1 MEGAWRER
9 AKQHLTDS
17 AETKRL
23 IAKECLDEILAAAH
37 MIAQALRAGG
47 KVMLCGNGGSAA
59 DSQHIAAEFTNRLSA
74 DFERPALSAL
84 ALTTDTSFLT
94 SNANDYGFEYVF
106 ERQVEALGRQG
117 DVLIAISTSGK
128 SQNVVRAVQLC
139 QKRGIKT
146 IGMIGAGGGTL
157 RNLVDVVIMVPSKN
171 TQYIQEGH
179 IAIGHIICDLVEQ
192 QLFGSASE

>member
-9 AKQHLTDS
+9 AKQHLTES
-17 AETKRL
+17 AETKQA
-23 IAKECLDEILAAAH
+23 IAKECLDEILAAAQ

-192 QLFGSASE
+192 QLFGSASG

>member
-9 AKQHLTDS
+9 AKQHLTES
-17 AETKRL
+17 AETKQA
-23 IAKECLDEILAAAH
+23 IAKECLDEILAAAQ

-146 IGMIGAGGGTL
+146 IGMIGVGGGTL

-179 IAIGHIICDLVEQ
+179 ISIGHIICDLVEQ
-192 QLFGSASE
+192 QLFGSASG

>member
-9 AKQHLTDS
+9 AKQHLTES
-17 AETKRL
+17 AETKQA
-23 IAKECLDEILAAAH
+23 IAKECLDEILAAAQV
-37 MIAQALRAGG
+37 IAQALRAGG

-146 IGMIGAGGGTL
+146 IGMIGAGGGIL